1 MDIVVPIDESDPAM
15 QAVEHA
21 VSEYP
26 DARVT
31 VIHVINPNIGMYG
44 EGAVYAYD
52 SLLEARQSAADT
64 LFESAG
70 ELADEYDRSIETET
84 VVGLPAREIVR
95 FADEGAYDH
104 IVMGSHG
111 RSGASRVLLGSVAEQ
126 VVRRAPVPVTVV
138 R

>member
-44 EGAVYAYD
+44 DGAVYAYD
-52 SLLEARQSAADT
+52 SILEARQSAADA
-64 LFESAG
+64 LFESVG

-84 VVGLPAREIVR
+84 VVGLPAREIVQ
-95 FADEGAYDH
+95 FADEGSYDL